1 VFIVDGHVHRV
12 LTRLGFIS
20 ERASP
25 AAASEMVTASAAML
39 HSDDLLEL
47 FVQMK
52 LLGQAVCRFEA
63 PDCTI
68 CPLAFACRTALKT

>member
-1 VFIVDGHVHRV
+1 
-12 LTRLGFIS
+12 
-20 ERASP
+20 
-25 AAASEMVTASAAML
+25 ML